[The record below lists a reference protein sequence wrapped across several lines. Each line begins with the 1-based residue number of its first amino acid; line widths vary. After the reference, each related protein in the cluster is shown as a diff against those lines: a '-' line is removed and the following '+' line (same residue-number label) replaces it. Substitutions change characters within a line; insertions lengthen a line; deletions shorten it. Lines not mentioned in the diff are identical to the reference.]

1 MDIKNLAYIMV
12 ALGSFYYNYMN
23 YACNFSNLKRDVA
36 HSMND
41 ATNVTPTSRE
51 FHFGVSQ
58 EIVPL
63 SHLRD
68 LRKAG
73 YCFDS

>member
-1 MDIKNLAYIMV
+1 MLVLGDNLN
-12 ALGSFYYNYMN
+12 SRWH
-23 YACNFSNLKRDVA
+23 CSNLKRDVA

-41 ATNVTPTSRE
+41 ATSVTPTSRE
-51 FHFGVSQ
+51 FHFGASQ

-68 LRKAG
+68 LRKAE